1 MIDLFFVRNEG
12 EWIIICKIFDNNLTK
27 VADKCYYIFM
37 RVLYIDVKSDMQ
49 TCLMAVAQ
57 LEIEIDACKLGGF
70 NALKVIHGYG
80 SHGVG
85 GAIKKDIHT
94 RLKQMKAQKKIKDYI
109 PCEKWTP
116 SNPQRQI
123 AIKHCDELLADS
135 DLRML
140 NSGVTIVLI

>member
-1 MIDLFFVRNEG
+1 
-12 EWIIICKIFDNNLTK
+12 
-27 VADKCYYIFM
+27 M
-37 RVLYIDVKSDMQ
+37 RVLYIDVKSEMQ

-85 GAIKKDIHT
+85 GAIKQEIHK
-94 RLKQMKAQKKIKDYI
+94 RLKQMKSQGKIKEYI
-109 PCEKWTP
+109 PCEKWTQN
-116 SNPQRQI
+116 NPKRKM
-123 AIKHCDELLADS
+123 AIECCDELLADS

-140 NSGVTIVLI
+140 NSGVTIVLM

>member
-1 MIDLFFVRNEG
+1 
-12 EWIIICKIFDNNLTK
+12 
-27 VADKCYYIFM
+27 M

-70 NALKVIHGYG
+70 KVLKVIHGYG

-85 GAIKKDIHT
+85 GAIKQEIHK
-94 RLKQMKAQKKIKDYI
+94 RLKQMKSQKIITDYI
-109 PCEKWTP
+109 PCEQWTP
-116 SNPQRQI
+116 NNPKR
-123 AIKHCDELLADS
+123 AMVVKWSDELLADS

>member
-1 MIDLFFVRNEG
+1 
-12 EWIIICKIFDNNLTK
+12 
-27 VADKCYYIFM
+27 M

-85 GAIKKDIHT
+85 GEIKKSIHL
-94 RLKQMKAQKKIKDYI
+94 RLKQMKAQKLIKEYI

-116 SNPQRQI
+116 NNPIRNM
-123 AIKHCDELLADS
+123 AVKCCDELLADS

>member
-1 MIDLFFVRNEG
+1 
-12 EWIIICKIFDNNLTK
+12 
-27 VADKCYYIFM
+27 M
-37 RVLYIDVKSDMQ
+37 RVLHIDVKSDNQ

-80 SHGVG
+80 SHGIG
-85 GAIKKDIHT
+85 GAIKKELHM
-94 RLKQMKAQKKIKDYI
+94 RLKQMKAQKLIKDYI

-116 SNPQRQI
+116 SNPQRI
-123 AIKHCDELLADS
+123 MAVKYCDELLADS

>member
-1 MIDLFFVRNEG
+1 
-12 EWIIICKIFDNNLTK
+12 
-27 VADKCYYIFM
+27 M
-37 RVLYIDVKSDMQ
+37 RVLYIDVKSDNQ

-70 NALKVIHGYG
+70 RALKVVHGYG

-85 GAIKKDIHT
+85 GVIKKEIHKK
-94 RLKQMKAQKKIKDYI
+94 LKQLKSQKKIYDYI
-109 PCEKWTP
+109 PCEQWTP
-116 SNPQRQI
+116 NNTKRKEAVKI
-123 AIKHCDELLADS
+123 CDELLADS

>member
-1 MIDLFFVRNEG
+1 MTNRVL
-12 EWIIICKIFDNNLTK
+12 
-27 VADKCYYIFM
+27 KCYHTNM
-37 RVLYIDVKSDMQ
+37 RVLHIDVKSENQ

-85 GAIKKDIHT
+85 GAIKKDIHA
-94 RLKQMKAQKKIKDYI
+94 RLKQMKAQKLIVDYI

-116 SNPQRQI
+116 SNPKRKV
-123 AIKHCDELLADS
+123 AVEMCDELLADS
-135 DLRML
+135 DLRIL

>member
-1 MIDLFFVRNEG
+1 
-12 EWIIICKIFDNNLTK
+12 
-27 VADKCYYIFM
+27 M

-85 GAIKKDIHT
+85 GAIKKEIHA
-94 RLKQMKAQKKIKDYI
+94 RLKQLKSQNKINDYI
-109 PCEKWTP
+109 PCETWTQN
-116 SNPQRQI
+116 NPKRNK
-123 AIKHCDELLADS
+123 AIKLCDELLADS
-135 DLRML
+135 DLYML

>member
-1 MIDLFFVRNEG
+1 
-12 EWIIICKIFDNNLTK
+12 
-27 VADKCYYIFM
+27 M

-70 NALKVIHGYG
+70 KVLKVIHGYG

-85 GAIKKDIHT
+85 GAIKQEIHK
-94 RLKQMKAQKKIKDYI
+94 RLKQMKSQKIITDYI
-109 PCEKWTP
+109 PCEQWTP
-116 SNPQRQI
+116 NNPKL
-123 AIKHCDELLADS
+123 AMAVKWSDELLADS

>member
-1 MIDLFFVRNEG
+1 
-12 EWIIICKIFDNNLTK
+12 
-27 VADKCYYIFM
+27 M

-70 NALKVIHGYG
+70 NTLKVIHGYG

-85 GAIKKDIHT
+85 GEIKKEIHK
-94 RLKQMKAQKKIKDYI
+94 RLKQMKSQRLIEDYI

-116 SNPQRQI
+116 NNPARRK
-123 AIKHCDELLADS
+123 AVARCDELLADS
-135 DLRML
+135 DLRIL

>member
-1 MIDLFFVRNEG
+1 
-12 EWIIICKIFDNNLTK
+12 
-27 VADKCYYIFM
+27 M
-37 RVLYIDVKSDMQ
+37 RVLHIDVKSDNQ

-70 NALKVIHGYG
+70 SVLKVIHGYG

-85 GAIKKDIHT
+85 GAIKKDIHIK
-94 RLKQMKAQKKIKDYI
+94 LKQMKAQKQIKDYI

-116 SNPQRQI
+116 NNPKRI
-123 AIKHCDELLADS
+123 MAIKSCDELLADS

>member
-1 MIDLFFVRNEG
+1 
-12 EWIIICKIFDNNLTK
+12 
-27 VADKCYYIFM
+27 M
-37 RVLYIDVKSDMQ
+37 RVLYIDVKSDNQ
-49 TCLMAVAQ
+49 TCLMAGAQ

-85 GAIKKDIHT
+85 GAIKKEIHA
-94 RLKQMKAQKKIKDYI
+94 RLKHMKNQKIIKDYI
-109 PCEKWTP
+109 PCEQWTP
-116 SNPQRQI
+116 TNPKRAE
-123 AIKHCDELLADS
+123 AIKYCNELLADS

>member
-1 MIDLFFVRNEG
+1 M
-12 EWIIICKIFDNNLTK
+12 TK
-27 VADKCYYIFM
+27 KLYKWYYHLM

-49 TCLMAVAQ
+49 TCLMAGAQ

-85 GAIKKDIHT
+85 GAIKKEIHN
-94 RLKQMKAQKKIKDYI
+94 RLKQMKSQNKIKDYI

-116 SNPQRQI
+116 NNPKRKM
-123 AIKHCDELLADS
+123 AIECCNELLADS
-135 DLRML
+135 DLRIL

>member
-1 MIDLFFVRNEG
+1 
-12 EWIIICKIFDNNLTK
+12 
-27 VADKCYYIFM
+27 M
-37 RVLYIDVKSDMQ
+37 RVLHIDVKSDNQ

-70 NALKVIHGYG
+70 SVLKVIHGFG
-80 SHGVG
+80 SHCVG
-85 GAIKKDIHT
+85 GAIKKEIHL
-94 RLKQMKAQKKIKDYI
+94 RLKQMKAQKQIKDFI

-116 SNPQRQI
+116 NNPKRLMAVQS
-123 AIKHCDELLADS
+123 CDELLADS

>member
-1 MIDLFFVRNEG
+1 
-12 EWIIICKIFDNNLTK
+12 
-27 VADKCYYIFM
+27 M
-37 RVLYIDVKSDMQ
+37 RVLYIDIKSDMQ

-70 NALKVIHGYG
+70 KVLKVIHGYG

-85 GAIKKDIHT
+85 GAIKREIHK
-94 RLKQMKAQKKIKDYI
+94 RLKQMKSQKIITEYI
-109 PCEKWTP
+109 PCEQWTQ
-116 SNPQRQI
+116 SNPKRTM
-123 AIKHCDELLADS
+123 AIRWSDELLADS

>member
-1 MIDLFFVRNEG
+1 
-12 EWIIICKIFDNNLTK
+12 
-27 VADKCYYIFM
+27 M
-37 RVLYIDVKSDMQ
+37 RVLYIDVKSEMQ
-49 TCLMAVAQ
+49 TCLMAGAQ

-85 GAIKKDIHT
+85 GAIKQEIHN
-94 RLKQMKAQKKIKDYI
+94 RLKQMKSQNKIKDYI

-116 SNPQRQI
+116 NNPKRKM
-123 AIKHCDELLADS
+123 AIECCDELLADS

>member
-1 MIDLFFVRNEG
+1 
-12 EWIIICKIFDNNLTK
+12 
-27 VADKCYYIFM
+27 M

-70 NALKVIHGYG
+70 KALKVIHGYG

-85 GAIKKDIHT
+85 GDIKKEIHK
-94 RLKQMKAQKKIKDYI
+94 RLKQMKSQKKILEYI
-109 PCEKWTP
+109 PCEQWTP
-116 SNPQRQI
+116 NNPKRKM
-123 AIKHCDELLADS
+123 AIECCDELLADS
-135 DLRML
+135 DLRIL

>member
-1 MIDLFFVRNEG
+1 
-12 EWIIICKIFDNNLTK
+12 
-27 VADKCYYIFM
+27 M
-37 RVLYIDVKSDMQ
+37 RVLYIDVKSDHQ

-85 GAIKKDIHT
+85 GEIKKEIHK
-94 RLKQMKAQKKIKDYI
+94 RLKQMKSQKLIFDYL

-116 SNPQRQI
+116 NNSIRKL
-123 AIKHCDELLADS
+123 AIERCDELLADS

>member
-1 MIDLFFVRNEG
+1 
-12 EWIIICKIFDNNLTK
+12 
-27 VADKCYYIFM
+27 M
-37 RVLYIDVKSDMQ
+37 RVLHIDVKSDNQ

-57 LEIEIDACKLGGF
+57 LEIEIDSCKLGGF
-70 NALKVIHGYG
+70 SVLKVIHGYG

-85 GAIKKDIHT
+85 GAIKKDIHA
-94 RLKQMKAQKKIKDYI
+94 RLKQMKSQKQIKDFI

-116 SNPQRQI
+116 NNPKRLN
-123 AIKHCDELLADS
+123 AVKSCDELLADS